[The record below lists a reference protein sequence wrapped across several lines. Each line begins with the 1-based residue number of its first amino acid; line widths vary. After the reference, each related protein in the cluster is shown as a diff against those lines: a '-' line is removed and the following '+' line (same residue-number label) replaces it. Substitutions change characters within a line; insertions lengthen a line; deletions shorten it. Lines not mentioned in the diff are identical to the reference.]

1 MYFCITSRIWAVM
14 TKFIWNQDPR
24 ICPIAKFYEERKM
37 PQFGT
42 KNTLWVFL
50 GWNLKII
57 LSCLKWYFE
66 IIFLLT
72 PLENTSTLLPFSLIF
87 LKTHKHID
95 TIKFNDN
102 DIASIIKLLNL
113 KKKLMELIIFW
124 LMWLRYVVIL

>member
-1 MYFCITSRIWAVM
+1 MYFCITSRMWAVM
-14 TKFIWNQDPR
+14 TEFIWNQGPR
-24 ICPIAKFYEERKM
+24 ICLIAKFCEERKM

-57 LSCLKWYFE
+57 LSCLKSYFK

-72 PLENTSTLLPFSLIF
+72 LLENTSTLLPFSLIF

-95 TIKFNDN
+95 TIKFSDN
-102 DIASIIKLLNL
+102 DVASIIKLLNL